1 MPSPHSLALTED
13 QAILARTASAFST
26 ERLPLARVRKLREPA
41 DGLGYS
47 REIWSE
53 MAKLG
58 WTGIP
63 FAEVDGGAGLGLAEA
78 VLVTEALGRCLAP
91 EPFVPSI
98 MLSGQAL
105 AVAGN
110 ESLRESALK
119 PLVAGDRIVA
129 LALLE
134 RGSRHHRRHALRHV
148 ATRAEPSSGG
158 YRITGSKVQVSAG
171 YKADAFI
178 VPARTS
184 GQPDDPAGITLLY
197 VPADAP
203 GLGVTRQHLI
213 DGRNAA
219 IVELQGVEVSESAVL
234 GTVGGGGDVL
244 DAVVDRATVAL
255 CGEMLGAMSEAFDR
269 TLAYLKERTQFGVA
283 IGSFQALKHRA
294 ARMFVEIQLARS
306 AVMAAARAMDQNLPY
321 GRALVS
327 TAKARCSD
335 AYVHVANEAV
345 QMHGGIGMTDEHDI
359 GLFMKHARTTEMTF
373 GDATFHRN
381 RFATLGGF

>member
-13 QAILARTASAFST
+13 QAILARTALAFST

-63 FAEVDGGAGLGLAEA
+63 FAEVDGGADLGLAEV

-98 MLSGQAL
+98 MLAGQAL

-110 ESLRESALK
+110 ERQRESALK
-119 PLVAGDRIVA
+119 PLVAGDKIVA

-134 RGSRHHRRHALRHV
+134 RGSRHDLRHV
-148 ATRAEPSSGG
+148 TTRADKSSAG
-158 YRITGSKVQVSAG
+158 YRITGSKAQVSAG

-184 GQPDDPAGITLLY
+184 GEPDDPAGITLVY
-197 VPADAP
+197 VPADSP

-219 IVELQGVEVSESAVL
+219 IVELRGVEVSESAVL
-234 GTVGGGGDVL
+234 GTVGGGGEVL

-327 TAKARCSD
+327 AAKARCSD
-335 AYVHVANEAV
+335 AHIHVANEAV

-359 GLFMKHARTTEMTF
+359 GLFMKHARATEMTF
-373 GDATFHRN
+373 GDAAFHRN